1 MCMMNKSVQAAING
15 QIQVEQDSSHLYL
28 AMSAYCEGKNLKG
41 FAQWLKIQSQEENGH
56 AMKLYQHLLDRGGK
70 VELKSIAAPGSD
82 FGSPLELFE
91 KVLAHE
97 RGITAKIN
105 QLYETALQEKD
116 YPVQLLLHWFI
127 EEQVEEESSAEE
139 IVEKLRMI
147 GDKGSAIVYMDKA
160 LGKRTE

>member
-1 MCMMNKSVQAAING
+1 MMHKNVQAAMNG
-15 QIQVEQDSSHLYL
+15 QIQVEQYSSHLYL
-28 AMSAYCEGKNLKG
+28 AMSAYCEEKNLKG
-41 FAQWLKIQSQEENGH
+41 FARWLKIQAQEETGH

-70 VELKSIAAPGSD
+70 VELGSIAAPGSS

-97 RGITAKIN
+97 REITAKIN

-127 EEQVEEESSAEE
+127 EAQVEEESSAEE